1 MKKIIS
7 VIKNVS
13 KKISD
18 DNIPAYAAQAS
29 FFLFISIFPILIIL
43 MSLIK
48 YTPITQEMLLSFV
61 YDYAPDAIGVTLNSW
76 IREIY
81 NTSAGTLSISI
92 ILAVWAAS
100 RGFISLSTA
109 ISNVYKITSKRNY
122 VVNRFFAIIYTIVFI
137 VVLHIAALL
146 IVFGDKLMS
155 YIAQLNKTAEQVVEL
170 IGDLRLAVVVVMFF
184 VFFLFLY
191 KFIPF
196 SKSTFRESLP
206 GAIFTS
212 SGWLL
217 FSVFFSIYVNNINM
231 KISIY
236 GSLHTII
243 LLMLWL
249 YFCMYILLLGAE
261 LNVYLAEYSAEDD
274 YSEDFAEGFAEN
286 DSTESE
292 ATETT
297 HPLK

>member
-191 KFIPF
+191 RFIPF

-231 KISIY
+231 KNSIY
-236 GSLHTII
+236 GSLQTII

-274 YSEDFAEGFAEN
+274 YSEDFAEN